1 MGLLDIKVILNRK
14 KMLIFSNDL
23 YFLQII
29 NLLVMSG
36 SLRLNKKK
44 KERTSP
50 ELNDINFSFD

>member
-1 MGLLDIKVILNRK
+1 
-14 KMLIFSNDL
+14 MLIFSNDL